1 MNELTIVTAYY
12 EIEKS
17 KHSKENYFNWIK
29 NFMTINNY
37 MVIFVNNEIQKN
49 KIYNLRLDYMDKTKI
64 IILPFEEL
72 YCYQFTDYWNK
83 DYERDIEKQFHNQNL
98 YIIWNEKTA
107 FMKKAMDLNPF
118 NTEFYCWSDIGMV
131 KDDLILSYIKTF
143 PSSKMLNLIDK
154 TKVYLLNLKTF
165 FKDINHY
172 IGGGFIMCHKDMVDI
187 WYDNYYSMLNEFM
200 KKDLFAGKDQNIMN
214 VIYDNFPKIIKLIEP
229 IDPPFNHWFYMLFYF
244 TDIYYNNYLHLQ

>member
-12 EIEKS
+12 EFEKA
-17 KHSKENYFNWIK
+17 KHSKEDYFNWIK

-37 MVIFVNNEIQKN
+37 MVIFVNDEIQKN
-49 KIYNLRLDYMDKTKI
+49 KIYNLRLDYLDKTKI

-72 YCYQFTDYWNK
+72 YCYQFMDYWNK
-83 DYERDIEKQFHNQNL
+83 DYERDIEKQYHNQNL

-131 KDDLILSYIKTF
+131 RDDLILSYIKTF

-154 TKVYLLNLKTF
+154 TKVYLLNLKIF

>member
-37 MVIFVNNEIQKN
+37 MVIFVNDEIQKN

-72 YCYQFTDYWNK
+72 YCYQFMDYWNK
-83 DYERDIEKQFHNQNL
+83 DYERDIEKQLHNQNL

-131 KDDLILSYIKTF
+131 RNDLILSYIKTF

-229 IDPPFNHWFYMLFYF
+229 IDPPFDHWFYMLFYF
-244 TDIYYNNYLHLQ
+244 TDIYYNYCLHLQ

>member
-37 MVIFVNNEIQKN
+37 MVIFVNDEIQKN
-49 KIYNLRLDYMDKTKI
+49 KIYNLRLDYLDKTKI

-72 YCYQFTDYWNK
+72 YCYQFMDYWNK

-131 KDDLILSYIKTF
+131 RDDLILSYIKTF

-172 IGGGFIMCHKDMVDI
+172 I
-187 WYDNYYSMLNEFM
+187 
-200 KKDLFAGKDQNIMN
+200 
-214 VIYDNFPKIIKLIEP
+214 
-229 IDPPFNHWFYMLFYF
+229 
-244 TDIYYNNYLHLQ
+244 

>member
-37 MVIFVNNEIQKN
+37 MVIFVNDEIQKN

-72 YCYQFTDYWNK
+72 YCYQFMDYWNK
-83 DYERDIEKQFHNQNL
+83 DYERDIEKQLHNQNL

>member
-37 MVIFVNNEIQKN
+37 MVIFVNDEIQKN
-49 KIYNLRLDYMDKTKI
+49 KIYNLRLDYLDKTKI

-72 YCYQFTDYWNK
+72 YCYQFMDYWNK
-83 DYERDIEKQFHNQNL
+83 DYERDIEKRFHNQNL
-98 YIIWNEKTA
+98 YIIWNEKTT

-118 NTEFYCWSDIGMV
+118 NTDFYCWADIGMV
-131 KDDLILSYIKTF
+131 RDDLILSYIKTF

-154 TKVYLLNLKTF
+154 TKVYLLNLKIF

-244 TDIYYNNYLHLQ
+244 TDIYYNNCLHLQ